1 MFNFEQ
7 EPEQKAFEIVPVG
20 EYEVYVESAE
30 ERPTSKGRMQL
41 SVKLRIRDDVPQACQ
56 NRILFLNIFQK
67 TPEKLT
73 DADRQVGNYNYSHL
87 YHLLDV
93 SGIFASG
100 KEFES
105 MDDICRL
112 LAGCELRVTVHHE
125 TWNGSPSAK
134 IDQLKGVHESDPIEI
149 IPNKQ
154 PQSPAYE
161 PAKKF
166 SAPPAPSAS
175 LGNLNDFQTII
186 DDDDV
191 PF

>member
-1 MFNFEQ
+1 
-7 EPEQKAFEIVPVG
+7 
-20 EYEVYVESAE
+20 
-30 ERPTSKGRMQL
+30 
-41 SVKLRIRDDVPQACQ
+41 
-56 NRILFLNIFQK
+56 
-67 TPEKLT
+67 
-73 DADRQVGNYNYSHL
+73 
-87 YHLLDV
+87 
-93 SGIFASG
+93 
-100 KEFES
+100 

-134 IDQLKGVHESDPIEI
+134 IDQLKGVHESDPIGI

-175 LGNLNDFQTII
+175 IGDLNDFQTII